1 MSKTRKNRILLK
13 KLKKTSKFVIPVVKT
28 GLKTVGNT
36 AKGVAIKSAP
46 IIETGVSKIY
56 GTMADGFNLGVK
68 GAKGITN
75 SVSKMRKRNRTKKG
89 RK

>member
-46 IIETGVSKIY
+46 IIENGVSQIY

-68 GAKGITN
+68 GAKCITN

>member
-28 GLKTVGNT
+28 GLKTVGN
-36 AKGVAIKSAP
+36 
-46 IIETGVSKIY
+46 GVSQIY